1 MVYLEKCF
9 EIMNIVEA
17 TSDLNIFEKTHP
29 KDSKNEHDE
38 EKQKTDVQESR
49 EWHDQRKEEGSD
61 TFGSFDKTEHSSN
74 FCYSDN
80 SEKSGG
86 DKVFF
91 YKVT

>member
-1 MVYLEKCF
+1 
-9 EIMNIVEA
+9 MNIIEA

-29 KDSKNEHDE
+29 KDSENEHDE
-38 EKQKTDVQESR
+38 EKKKADVEESW
-49 EWHDQRKEEGSD
+49 EWHDKGEEEGSD
-61 TFGSFDKTEHSSN
+61 SFGPFDQTENSSN

-80 SEKSGG
+80 SEESGW